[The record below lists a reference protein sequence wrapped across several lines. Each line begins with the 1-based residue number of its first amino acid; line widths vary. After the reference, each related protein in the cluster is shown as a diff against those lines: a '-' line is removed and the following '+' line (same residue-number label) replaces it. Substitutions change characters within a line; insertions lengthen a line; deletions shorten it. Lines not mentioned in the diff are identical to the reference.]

1 MSIRLEKYALL
12 SPTLKE
18 RFSSDATTD
27 LYNELEGKYGIRN
40 RVTFTDCVSDVI
52 LGTYT
57 TAQLPKLLETE
68 LSIDE
73 ATAQAIVEDLQE
85 FLGPVYDREN
95 GILPDDASYEEKAL
109 ADAKPAATFEKA
121 TPTWEVTQ
129 SEPAA
134 TEPKPATPQ
143 PTPANTT
150 TPAAPAATSEPSTVS
165 EPEPTSKEPMAPM
178 RTMKGDV
185 QKIHGYGAYREQH
198 PAGPANDTVVRSSQ
212 EETLTR
218 RQPNLADIPKVDDD
232 NT

>member
-27 LYNELEGKYGIRN
+27 LYNELEGKYGIKN
-40 RVTFTDCVSDVI
+40 RITFTDCVSDVI

-57 TAQLPKLLETE
+57 TTQLPKLLETE

-95 GILPDDASYEEKAL
+95 GVLPDDASYEEKAL

-121 TPTWEVTQ
+121 VPTWG
-129 SEPAA
+129 PAQGA
-134 TEPKPATPQ
+134 S
-143 PTPANTT
+143 TT
-150 TPAAPAATSEPSTVS
+150 TDPTDPQTAPSTPNTSATTTTTSGSTNTPNS
-165 EPEPTSKEPMAPM
+165 ETDPNAELIAPM
-178 RTMKGDV
+178 RTMEKDM
-185 QKIHGYGAYREQH
+185 QKVHGYGAYRTQY
-198 PAGPANDTVVRSSQ
+198 PANHSEDKIVRSSQ
-212 EETLTR
+212 DDTLT
-218 RQPNLADIPKVDDD
+218 NK
-232 NT
+232 